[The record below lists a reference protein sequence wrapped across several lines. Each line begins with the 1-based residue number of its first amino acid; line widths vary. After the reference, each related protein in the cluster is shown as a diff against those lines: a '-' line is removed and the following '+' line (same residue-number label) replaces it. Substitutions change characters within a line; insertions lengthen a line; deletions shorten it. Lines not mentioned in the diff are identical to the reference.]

1 MHILRHAYYQQQLDH
16 LAENSGVS
24 DQIAAAA
31 LLSSTDFAIYN
42 VMPAMVVAV
51 LTYVCVCLRHI
62 ICMYCSPTGMSLP
75 DKDRILGLARCRV

>member
-42 VMPAMVVAV
+42 AMPAMVVAEPHYLHV
-51 LTYVCVCLRHI
+51 LFTHWHEF
-62 ICMYCSPTGMSLP
+62 
-75 DKDRILGLARCRV
+75 A